1 MSPASEPII
10 VAGPPALD
18 PFAARPQSPPD
29 LVHEA
34 QRLFG
39 LGHYE
44 RALPLCEQLVNT
56 WGDREAWQRLP
67 FLYRFTR
74 QWTKALDAQRGAIR
88 NLGESAE
95 AATHLSYLLFVSG
108 DIAEG
113 LEQAKKAAERYPT
126 HAGVVSNYLF
136 SLNYD
141 PGQTRQGVFEAHCQW
156 GQRQRVRVST
166 PCGPEC
172 DPDPDRPLRIG
183 YLSSDFWRH
192 SVSYTFEPFL
202 SGRDPSVTAAYGY
215 SLVENP
221 DDITAYLAKRFDR
234 FLPVLSLKDQQLA
247 AQIRADRIDILV
259 VIGGHIG
266 ENRLSVCAHGPA
278 PIIVDY
284 GSPCTLGNPAIDYRL
299 TDAVLD
305 PPASQEYYLERLAC
319 LGDGLTCYAP
329 LKGLP
334 EPGVLPAKRQGGFT
348 FGSFNASPKIN
359 PVTIALW
366 ARALHS
372 VKNSRLMLKFS
383 GGDDAGI
390 RQRFLDRFARR
401 GIAPERI
408 VMHGWMP
415 QSDHFAL
422 YDQVD
427 VALDT
432 FPYNGGITTLESL
445 WMGVPVLSM
454 WGDTAISRVGLDLLG
469 RLDMSF
475 SVAGHADAFV
485 GKAAC
490 LAKNLDALQK
500 TRLGLRT
507 RMRDSPLCDAQRFG
521 RQVEGLY
528 REMWRRY
535 VQGPVTR
542 PPE

>member
-1 MSPASEPII
+1 M
-10 VAGPPALD
+10 
-18 PFAARPQSPPD
+18 
-29 LVHEA
+29 
-34 QRLFG
+34 
-39 LGHYE
+39 
-44 RALPLCEQLVNT
+44 
-56 WGDREAWQRLP
+56 
-67 FLYRFTR
+67 
-74 QWTKALDAQRGAIR
+74 
-88 NLGESAE
+88 
-95 AATHLSYLLFVSG
+95 
-108 DIAEG
+108 
-113 LEQAKKAAERYPT
+113 
-126 HAGVVSNYLF
+126 
-136 SLNYD
+136 
-141 PGQTRQGVFEAHCQW
+141 
-156 GQRQRVRVST
+156 
-166 PCGPEC
+166 
-172 DPDPDRPLRIG
+172 
-183 YLSSDFWRH
+183 
-192 SVSYTFEPFL
+192 
-202 SGRDPSVTAAYGY
+202 
-215 SLVENP
+215 
-221 DDITAYLAKRFDR
+221 
-234 FLPVLSLKDQQLA
+234 
-247 AQIRADRIDILV
+247 
-259 VIGGHIG
+259 
-266 ENRLSVCAHGPA
+266 
-278 PIIVDY
+278 
-284 GSPCTLGNPAIDYRL
+284 
-299 TDAVLD
+299 
-305 PPASQEYYLERLAC
+305 
-319 LGDGLTCYAP
+319 
-329 LKGLP
+329 KGLP

-348 FGSFNASPKIN
+348 SGSFNASPKIN

-432 FPYNGGITTLESL
+432 FPYYGGITTLESL
-445 WMGVPVLSM
+445 WMGVPVLRCGATRPS
-454 WGDTAISRVGLDLLG
+454 
-469 RLDMSF
+469 
-475 SVAGHADAFV
+475 HALAWTCWAVWTCPFQWPATQDAFV

>member
-1 MSPASEPII
+1 MSPASEPS
-10 VAGPPALD
+10 VVSGPPAPDLG
-18 PFAARPQSPPD
+18 AAGPQSLTP
-29 LVHEA
+29 LIHEA
-34 QRLFG
+34 RRLLG
-39 LGHYE
+39 LDQFE
-44 RALPLCEQLVNT
+44 KALPLYEQLAHA

-67 FLYRFTR
+67 FVYRFTR
-74 QWTKALDAQRGAIR
+74 QITRALDAQRWVIGE
-88 NLGESAE
+88 LGESAE
-95 AATHLSYLLFVSG
+95 SAAHLSHLLLVSG
-108 DIAEG
+108 DIEEG
-113 LEQAKKAAERYPT
+113 LEQTRKAAERYPT

-141 PGQTRQGVFEAHCQW
+141 PNQTRQGVFEAHRRW
-156 GQRQRVRVST
+156 GQRQQVEVPT
-166 PCGPEC
+166 PCGPER

-202 SGRDPSVTAAYGY
+202 RGRDPSVTVAYGY

-221 DDITAYLAKRFDR
+221 DDVTEYLAKRFDC
-234 FLPVLSLKDQQLA
+234 FAPVLSLSDTELA
-247 AQIRADRIDILV
+247 ARIRADRIDILV

-266 ENRLSVCAHGPA
+266 ENRLSVCARRPA

-284 GSPCTLGNPAIDYRL
+284 GSPCTLGSPAIDYRL

-305 PPASQEYYLERLAC
+305 PPASQAYYLERLAC
-319 LGDGLTCYAP
+319 LEDGLTCYTP
-329 LKGLP
+329 LKGLS

-366 ARALHS
+366 ARVLHA
-372 VKNSRLMLKFS
+372 VPNSRLMLKFS

-390 RQRFLDRFARR
+390 RQGFLDRFARR

-408 VMHGWMP
+408 VVHGWMP
-415 QSDHFAL
+415 QCDHFAL

-469 RLDMSF
+469 RLGMPF
-475 SVAGHADAFV
+475 LAAGQADEFV

-500 TRLGLRT
+500 TRLGLRA
-507 RMRDSPLCDAQRFG
+507 RMQDSPLCDAQRFG

-535 VQGPVTR
+535 VQGPVT
-542 PPE
+542 PLPK